1 MPVQGNMSPTTPPA
15 GAAPAPAAAAVDPM
29 LAAAQ
34 KAAGEAS
41 VTVENGVVKFY
52 FASGK
57 ADLAPGGKDALVE
70 VAKGVMAGKKAVISG
85 YVDSTGDAAKNAELA
100 KLRAF
105 AVRDLLK
112 IIGVPDGQIE
122 LKKPEDI
129 KAGST
134 SAAEGRRVEVK
145 LM

>member
-1 MPVQGNMSPTTPPA
+1 MTAFLPPA
-15 GAAPAPAAAAVDPM
+15 VAAVAPVAAATGSAATSAAVVPD
-29 LAAAQ
+29 A
-34 KAAGEAS
+34 AS
-41 VTVENGVVKFY
+41 VKSEGGVVKFY

-57 ADLAPGGKDALVE
+57 SDLATGGKEAL
-70 VAKGVMAGKKAVISG
+70 ADILKGVAGGKKAVISG
-85 YVDSTGDAAKNAELA
+85 YVDASGDPVKNAEIA

-112 IIGVPDGQIE
+112 ASGVAEDKIE

-129 KAGST
+129 SAGAT
-134 SAAEGRRVEVK
+134 SAAEGRRVEVA